1 MHDLLMR
8 LADLPPGL
16 IYVVAAALVMGETAL
31 LLGLFVPA
39 EGTLLLVGFLAYTG
53 TLRLGPTLL
62 IMITAAA
69 VGDALA
75 FRAGRRYG
83 PRLRAGGFG
92 ARVGE
97 ERWARA
103 DRMLGRMGGRGI
115 AGARWVA
122 FARTLLP
129 RLAGSTGMRYRRF
142 APWNLLGVVSWVGG
156 SIVVGYLAGESYAA
170 VSHYLGRA
178 TAAVLLMLV
187 SVVAIVLAGRWLGR
201 NPDPVRALLAR
212 AGRLP
217 VLRWVVHRY
226 GALFTGLSA
235 RVGAGWALVA
245 NLAAGL
251 VLLFS
256 GGLVLAWAVST
267 VVDGSGLS
275 AVDTAIA
282 GWFAG
287 QRTDGA
293 VEVAHTAI
301 GALRGSLLIAVVGML
316 ALAHGWRTR
325 AWRDDLVG
333 VVGTVGAFVPP
344 VLVALVADLTILD
357 ESSAG
362 GPLPAALLPGQNAVA
377 SASLCTLAWLLSRR
391 ARWPVAV
398 AAWTGAA
405 VGVVTVAGARLYV
418 GWSTASETVT
428 SVLLGVLWTAVFMIA
443 WATRDRAVRKPDGAT
458 GTGAVGTGAVGI
470 ASAGAGPAGSG
481 GPLADGRSAGD
492 TGPVAAGGR
501 ADGDRP
507 A

>member
-31 LLGLFVPA
+31 LLGLVVPA

-53 TLRLGPTLL
+53 TLRLGPALVVV
-62 IMITAAA
+62 IAAA
-69 VGDALA
+69 VVGDALA

-83 PRLRAGGFG
+83 PRLRASGFG

-122 FARTLLP
+122 FARTLVP
-129 RLAGSTGMRYRRF
+129 RLAGSAGMSYRRF
-142 APWNLLGVVSWVGG
+142 APWNFVGVVSWVGG
-156 SIVVGYLAGESYAA
+156 SVVVGYLAGESYAA
-170 VSHYLGRA
+170 VSHYLGQA
-178 TAAVLLMLV
+178 TAAVLLMLA
-187 SVVAIVLAGRWLGR
+187 SLVAIVLAGRWLGR
-201 NPDPVRALLAR
+201 NPDPVRALLTR

-217 VLRWVVHRY
+217 VLRFAAHRS
-226 GALFTGLSA
+226 GALFARLTA
-235 RVGAGWALVA
+235 RVGSGWALVA

-251 VLLFS
+251 ALLFV

-275 AVDTAIA
+275 GVDSAIA

-287 QRTDGA
+287 HRTDGA
-293 VEVAHTAI
+293 VEVALALI

-344 VLVALVADLTILD
+344 VLLAVVADLTILD
-357 ESSAG
+357 ESAGG
-362 GPLPAALLPGQNAVA
+362 GPLPAALLPGQNVVA

-391 ARWPVAV
+391 AHWPAAV

-405 VGVVTVAGARLYV
+405 VGVATIAGARLYV

-428 SVLLGVLWTAVFMIA
+428 SVLLGVLWTVVFMIA
-443 WATRDRAVRKPDGAT
+443 WATRDRAVERPVG
-458 GTGAVGTGAVGI
+458 VGTGPAVDG
-470 ASAGAGPAGSG
+470 GRVGGDGPVVGVPGPERLEPGSTG
-481 GPLADGRSAGD
+481 RLDAAAYRPARAADGLA
-492 TGPVAAGGR
+492 
-501 ADGDRP
+501 
-507 A
+507 